1 MKLRVEVMRQIEV
14 ESSDP
19 IFQELYQAYVHDGW
33 AEDEKSN
40 TALAILEELTGV
52 PADPP
57 EKTSEYILAAYEADT
72 NVPIFE
78 W

>member
-1 MKLRVEVMRQIEV
+1 MKLRVEIIRQIEV
-14 ESSDP
+14 ESTDP
-19 IFQELYQAYVHDGW
+19 IFQELYWAYVHNGW
-33 AEDEKSN
+33 AEDEKCN

-52 PADPP
+52 PANPP
-57 EKTSEYILAAYEADT
+57 KKTDEYILAAYEADT

>member
-14 ESSDP
+14 ESTDP
-19 IFQELYQAYVHDGW
+19 IFQELYSEYVHNGW
-33 AEDEKSN
+33 AEDDKCN
-40 TALAILEELTGV
+40 TALAIIEELTGV

-57 EKTSEYILAAYEADT
+57 KKTDEYILAVYEADT
-72 NVPIFE
+72 YVPIFE